1 VALGSGSGKLPSA
14 PAVTTHYVGS
24 GCAVLTEH
32 DAEWV
37 TDRVGEDSDARLAL
51 TRLSVTDSGEILT
64 LQRAAYVTEAQ
75 RHDDIMMPAA
85 HAVARSASV

>member
-1 VALGSGSGKLPSA
+1 M
-14 PAVTTHYVGS
+14 
-24 GCAVLTEH
+24 LTEH

-64 LQRAAYVTEAQ
+64 LQRAAYVTEDKLSGELTTARLFYWRAQ
-75 RHDDIMMPAA
+75 RGDSN
-85 HAVARSASV
+85 R